1 LNQLP
6 RIEEEEMKMYE
17 YYIENKETHK
27 TDFIFGH
34 SVAGA
39 FKKWELN
46 PDEWVVIHCEYI
58 D

>member
-1 LNQLP
+1 
-6 RIEEEEMKMYE
+6 MYE

-46 PDEWVVIHCEYI
+46 PEEWTVIHCEYI